1 MSTRAAGVAAVLA
14 LSALLLAGSASG
26 SSPPWSKDLKLIDRG
41 IDRAVAVGRI
51 DGAEA
56 SDYRDAAAG
65 AADVLPKLSS
75 SRYRNLAAVVHQVA
89 GFWKGYDSP
98 RGRTLFDM
106 LAFNTKWFASH
117 WDRKAG
123 TDVVDY
129 SDGTWYRAFPGIGF
143 QFHPLGNFGKLNSFV
158 TTKNSARA
166 EQLAQ
171 ALMARSV
178 FRFGGLAWEYYFRF
192 EGGRPPWV
200 SGMAQAVAA
209 QALSRAGALLADP
222 TLTAASQR
230 AYRTVPSLTRSVPTG
245 PWIRIYAF
253 NNETVLNAQL
263 QTIVSLQDY
272 AAATGDQAATNLAS
286 QLLAATDALLPR
298 FDTGYWSLYAL
309 GGTEAPLDYHKF
321 VVRLLTT
328 LSKRTQDPTL
338 AQYQQK
344 FSNDLRQPPVVKQG
358 AAPGAIYPWPQDG
371 YRDYARYVV
380 WVSKRST
387 LRLKDAPSLGKPVV
401 VSRGWHAVIWS
412 PGRVQPGAYTPTLR
426 AVDVVGNASDT
437 ELPAVEVRR
446 DTQPPTVTAAVGG
459 LKLYWR
465 GRDDASPWLAL
476 HVVLRRPGRVISLPL
491 GRQSF
496 RGSTRLFVP
505 SGTWATTL
513 FAADSSGNT
522 TRVALG
528 SLRGRH
534 G

>member
-1 MSTRAAGVAAVLA
+1 MSARAAGVAAVLA
-14 LSALLLAGSASG
+14 LSALLISGSASAK
-26 SSPPWSKDLKLIDRG
+26 PPYVQDFALIAKG
-41 IDRAVAVGRI
+41 IARAQAAGRI

-56 SDYRDAAAG
+56 ADYRNAAAG
-65 AADVLPKLSS
+65 AANVLPKLPS

-117 WDRKAG
+117 WDQKAG

-143 QFHPLGNFGKLNSFV
+143 QFHPLENFGKLNNFV
-158 TTKNSARA
+158 AQKNTARA

-171 ALMARSV
+171 ALLARSV
-178 FRFGGLAWEYYFRF
+178 LRFGGLAWEYYFRF
-192 EGGRPPWV
+192 EGGRPPWI

-209 QALSRAGALLADP
+209 QALSRAGTLLADP
-222 TLTAASQR
+222 SLTAAAQR
-230 AYRTVPSLTRSVPTG
+230 VYKTVPSLTRSVPAG
-245 PWIRIYAF
+245 PWIRLYAF
-253 NNETVLNAQL
+253 NNDTVLNAQL

-272 AAATGDQAATNLAS
+272 ATQTKDPAAAALAS
-286 QLLAATDALLPR
+286 QLQAAAVAMLPR
-298 FDTGYWSLYAL
+298 FDTGYWSLYSL
-309 GGTEAPLDYHKF
+309 GGGEAPLDYHKY
-321 VVRLLTT
+321 VVRLLTM
-328 LSKRTQDPTL
+328 LAKRTADPTL
-338 AQYQQK
+338 ALYGQR
-344 FSNDLRQPPVVKQG
+344 FSNDLRQPPAVKQG

-371 YRDYARYVV
+371 YRDYARYAF

-387 LRLKDAPSLGKPVV
+387 VRLREVANVAKPVV
-401 VSRGWHAVIWS
+401 VARGWHTLIWS
-412 PGRVQPGAYTPTLR
+412 PGRLQPGTYTPTLR

-446 DTQPPTVTAAVGG
+446 DTQAPTVSASVGG

-476 HVVLRRPGRVISLPL
+476 HVVLRQPGRVVSLGL
-491 GRQSF
+491 GRESF
-496 RGSTRLFVP
+496 RGSARLFVP

-522 TRVALG
+522 TRVPLG